1 MREKI
6 RGVDVY
12 YPGKLENRRDE
23 VIDLANSLIGNED
36 DMVSKMVKVFENKRH
51 DLVAVV
57 ARNRGRR
64 FEVIGYEKARNLMR
78 QLDWKMRVTMDGEL
92 ITRTEVYHPKANP
105 AGYVVRKDSGVK
117 IMAECREIGR
127 VDDSTAI
134 LGFDWDGTDDN
145 LI

>member
-1 MREKI
+1 MREQT
-6 RGVDVY
+6 
-12 YPGKLENRRDE
+12 
-23 VIDLANSLIGNED
+23 
-36 DMVSKMVKVFENKRH
+36 MT
-51 DLVAVV
+51 
-57 ARNRGRR
+57 
-64 FEVIGYEKARNLMR
+64 VIGYTKARNLMR
-78 QLDWKMRVTMDGEL
+78 QLDWKMRVTMEGEL

-117 IMAECREIGR
+117 IMAECRVIGR